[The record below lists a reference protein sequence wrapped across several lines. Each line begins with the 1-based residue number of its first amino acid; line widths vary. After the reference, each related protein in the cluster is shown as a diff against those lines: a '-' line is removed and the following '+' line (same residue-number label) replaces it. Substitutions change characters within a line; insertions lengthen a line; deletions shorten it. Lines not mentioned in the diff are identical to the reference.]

1 MTHHANIELVKTYR
15 KQYRR
20 ATKSQKSAI
29 LGFITEATG
38 YSRKHVIALLN
49 NPVRVKEKV
58 VRTRRSRY
66 AHMYKPLRKLWAACN
81 FACGKRLKPFLP
93 HLLRSLKRFKRIKV
107 TKEDEALLLAM
118 SAATIDRMLAPARK
132 GLVPKGR
139 ATTKP
144 GTLLKHTIPV
154 RTFADWDDDRLGF
167 LEVDLVAHC
176 GETTSGEYVNTLDM
190 TDVATGWTVCAAF
203 MGRSEAYCLEAF
215 KEATSEL
222 PFSLLGI
229 DSDNDSVFLNAHFT
243 RYCHANQ
250 LTFTRSRPYKKNDQC
265 RVEQKNGA
273 VVRKIVGYG
282 RFDTFEQLEILR
294 RIYGLLAFYQNYF
307 QPSAKLISKQRIGAR
322 VKKKYDTP
330 QTPCQRLLLRK
341 DVPTQT
347 KKALRKAFQNLDPV
361 ELLSS
366 IQKLARQLYNP

>member
-1 MTHHANIELVKTYR
+1 MTHQANIELIKTYR

-20 ATKSQKSAI
+20 ATKSKKSAI

-38 YSRKHVIALLN
+38 YSRKHAIALLN
-49 NPVRVKEKV
+49 NPVRAKENIA
-58 VRTRRSRY
+58 RPRRSRY
-66 AHMYKPLRKLWAACN
+66 AHLYKPLRKLWAACN
-81 FACGKRLKPFLP
+81 FACGKRLQPFLP
-93 HLLRSLKRFKRIKV
+93 HLLRSLKRFNRIKI
-107 TKEDEALLLAM
+107 TKEDETLLLAM
-118 SAATIDRMLAPARK
+118 SAATIDRMLAPARE
-132 GLVPKGR
+132 GLNPKGR

-176 GETTSGEYVNTLDM
+176 GESVSGEYVNTLDM

-215 KEATSEL
+215 REATSTL

-243 RYCHANQ
+243 RYCRANQ

-282 RFDTFEQLEILR
+282 RFDTEGQLDTLR
-294 RIYGLLAFYQNYF
+294 RIYRLLSHYQNYF
-307 QPSAKLISKQRIGAR
+307 QPSAKLISKQRIGSK

-330 QTPCQRLLLRK
+330 QTPCQRLFARK
-341 DVPTQT
+341 DVPKET
-347 KKALRKAFQNLDPV
+347 KKALRNVFNELDPV
-361 ELLSS
+361 QLLSS
-366 IQKLARQLYNP
+366 IQELVRELYNP